1 MADYLVCNS
10 TASIKLTRT
19 FIDSQACRLRS
30 GTYGDDRGCE
40 HSLVGIEGLDIVSPL
55 IAHSPAPTRKPTTP

>member
-19 FIDSQACRLRS
+19 FIDSQACRLR
-30 GTYGDDRGCE
+30 
-40 HSLVGIEGLDIVSPL
+40 GIEGLDIVSPL